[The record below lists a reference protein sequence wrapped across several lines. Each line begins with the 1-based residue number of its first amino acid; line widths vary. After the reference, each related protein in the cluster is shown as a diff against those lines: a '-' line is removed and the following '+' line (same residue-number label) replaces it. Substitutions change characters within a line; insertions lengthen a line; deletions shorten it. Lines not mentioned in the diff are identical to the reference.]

1 MQVSLRKMHIAPC
14 RVSSDSMHID
24 CIIEDGV
31 AEAVAKRFPAAAAEM
46 ALERVTRVTMRLRGV
61 TAVGRSLRGA
71 MIGAGGVAISA
82 AAAADRLHGRG
93 ERPACASLVTYRG
106 CFGLAAV
113 WR

>member
-71 MIGAGGVAISA
+71 MIGAGAWRYRPLPPPL
-82 AAAADRLHGRG
+82 D
-93 ERPACASLVTYRG
+93 RPAEARRPRARRS
-106 CFGLAAV
+106 
-113 WR
+113 

>member
-31 AEAVAKRFPAAAAEM
+31 AEAVAKRFPAAAAEV

-71 MIGAGGVAISA
+71 MIGAGAWRYRPLPPPVACTA
-82 AAAADRLHGRG
+82 
-93 ERPACASLVTYRG
+93 EASGPR
-106 CFGLAAV
+106 A
-113 WR
+113 RRS